1 MKYLLTESKIND
13 LIKKFALKSFPEVSD
28 VFFTTK
34 SVMLGSTEGR
44 PIIEQTIINVVI
56 NNSNNEMTK
65 QQLYKLQKKI
75 VNSIDSM
82 FSLEHSNYESEW
94 DFRIY
99 QLAVCE
105 IDFTLPKVKS
115 NI

>member
-13 LIKKFALKSFPEVSD
+13 LIKRFALKSFPEVSD

-34 SVMLGSTEGR
+34 SIMLGSTEGR
-44 PIIEQTIINVVI
+44 PVIEQTIINVVI
-56 NNSNNEMTK
+56 NNSNNEITK
-65 QQLYKLQKKI
+65 QQLSKLEQSI
-75 VNSIDSM
+75 VNSINEM
-82 FSLEHSNYESEW
+82 FSLEHSNYGSEW

-99 QLAVCE
+99 QLAVCQ
-105 IDFTLPKVKS
+105 IDTTLQKVKS

>member
-13 LIKKFALKSFPEVSD
+13 LIKRFALKSFPEVSD

-34 SVMLGSTEGR
+34 SIMLGSTKGR
-44 PIIEQTIINVVI
+44 PVIEQTIINVVI
-56 NNSNNEMTK
+56 NNSNNEITK
-65 QQLYKLQKKI
+65 QQLSKLEQSI
-75 VNSIDSM
+75 VNSINEM
-82 FSLEHSNYESEW
+82 FSLEHSNYGSGW

-99 QLAVCE
+99 QLAVCQ
-105 IDFTLPKVKS
+105 IDTTLPKVKS